1 MDLNYE
7 ADVKIEESALDVEWL
22 QQPTLALKY
31 GRHAAHMRK
40 LANLADQR
48 VKVVAAEL
56 TRAVAEDPR
65 SHTGKEKPTVGEVE
79 AYVRTHPDH
88 QAAKEAWIE
97 ADYEATYAETAH
109 KEISFTRKQA
119 LENLVTLH
127 GQNYF
132 AGPSIPRDL
141 SREWEKR
148 SHQRK
153 ADAHVA
159 SALKR
164 RRTV

>member
-1 MDLNYE
+1 MELNYE

-22 QQPTLALKY
+22 QQPALALKY
-31 GRHAAHMRK
+31 GQHAAFMRK
-40 LANLADQR
+40 QANLAEQR

-56 TRAVAEDPR
+56 TRAAAND
-65 SHTGKEKPTVGEVE
+65 SLNLTGKEKPTVGEID
-79 AYVRTHPDH
+79 AFVRTHPDH
-88 QAAKEAWIE
+88 QRLKQAWID

-109 KEISFTRKQA
+109 KEISFTRKQS
-119 LENLVTLH
+119 LENLVILH

-141 SREWEKR
+141 SHEWQKRER
-148 SHQRK
+148 QRK
-153 ADAHVA
+153 ADAPVA
-159 SALKR
+159 EVLRR